1 LESDLKIWDDFRKGE
16 KYALPHIYYKH
27 IELLYRYGR
36 KFSQDG
42 SLIKD
47 TIQDLFHDL
56 ILTREKLGATD
67 NILFYLMCSLQRRLI
82 RSIKMDQTSSKSENH
97 EVFPNIVYSAEEE
110 MIESERLSQRDQFVR
125 KCLQELNPRQRE
137 ILYYRYTCNLEYKEI
152 CELMSLKYDSARKL
166 VFRALASMKKLID
179 EGGIFHLLIL
189 TFRGN
194 HSANQSGRNF
204 SGSE

>member
-1 LESDLKIWDDFRKGE
+1 MESDLKIWNDFRKGE

-27 IELLYRYGR
+27 VELLYRYGR

-67 NILFYLMCSLQRRLI
+67 NIRFYLMCSFQRRLI
-82 RSIKMDQTSSKSENH
+82 RALKKDQILYNNEN
-97 EVFPNIVYSAEEE
+97 PDMIPRIVYSVEEE
-110 MIESERLSQRDQFVR
+110 IIESERLSQRDRIIR
-125 KCLQELNPRQRE
+125 KSLQELNPRQRE

-166 VFRALASMKKLID
+166 VFRALGSLKKMLD
-179 EGGIFHLLIL
+179 EGGIFHLLVVTCRRKDVL
-189 TFRGN
+189 
-194 HSANQSGRNF
+194 NQSEKK
-204 SGSE
+204 SWLI